1 MQLVISKVLTVSI
14 TIAGDFKREEPYI
27 ARSVNETLTVPV
39 KLIRA
44 DLTASGTFCAYGIIL
59 SIVSILKGPVAIK
72 LSPPSIPK
80 KSVNLLLVTLI

>member
-27 ARSVNETLTVPV
+27 ARSMNETLTVPV

-44 DLTASGTFCAYGIIL
+44 DLTASGTFCA
-59 SIVSILKGPVAIK
+59 
-72 LSPPSIPK
+72 
-80 KSVNLLLVTLI
+80 